1 MTIQLARD
9 ILGRLGG
16 GRFVHVGAPDG
27 VLVQELRLSGCEAW
41 AAHEAPALPAGELLH
56 CLIVDLPRHEPS
68 AFLQAIV
75 GARPA
80 RNLVLLGA
88 GRPRREVE
96 NPLFEGVWRRHP
108 AGLLTHEYEGLTDW
122 HTAPVS
128 YFQRIPDDAAARW
141 KVGDL
146 MEDRG
151 LHMDMLRESG
161 CRADAH
167 VVRYSLAAEYIRA
180 GDRVLDCACGL
191 GYGTATLAALSR
203 GSEFLGMDL
212 DAETCAY
219 AQANYGGEGVSYR
232 PGDVSLLEGVPDRS
246 IDVIVSMETLEH
258 VPDWEAALAAFK
270 RVLKPDGRI
279 ITSVPD
285 RWMDET
291 GEDPNEYHL
300 HVFDWAK
307 LANGIAQH
315 FILEAKYLQAAPG
328 GFKMA
333 DSGRVLRRA
342 DMDGDD
348 GSEWLL
354 AVASGNPF
362 ECDAEMAAAFRHPA
376 FDRADRATPTVAD
389 FGASYDNPYL
399 YRSLIQMGERMT
411 DGDKLIRMALMVAQN
426 GRADSPDR
434 GGAIAVLGYRM
445 LEARS
450 VEAASEVMDL
460 IEDYLA
466 AAAASQ
472 DPHTGRWRMSLEF
485 LAARLMEMTGNRGAA
500 IDWYGRTARRDWRA
514 FSPLLAT
521 KTVAASFYEGRLH
534 LFGGDEA
541 AARDCF
547 ERGVRESLAAAASP
561 AEQVIGDVASPL
573 PFGMMELAEVID
585 MGAQCASALAHL
597 HLWKRSPGLY
607 WNQIDT
613 RRFGL
618 AGWAKAL
625 EQENDRLRGMAA

>member
-16 GRFVHVGAPDG
+16 GRFVHVGGADD
-27 VLVQELRLSGCEAW
+27 VLVQELRLNGCEAW
-41 AAHEAPALPAGELLH
+41 AAHEAPILPTGERLH
-56 CLIVDLPRHEPS
+56 ALIVDLPAHDPA
-68 AFLQAIV
+68 AFLQAIL

-80 RNLVLLGA
+80 QNLVLLGA
-88 GRPRREVE
+88 GRPRKAVE
-96 NPLFEGVWRRHP
+96 DPLFEGVWRRHP

-122 HTAPVS
+122 ATAPVS
-128 YFQRIPDDAAARW
+128 YFQRIPDEAAARW
-141 KVGDL
+141 KVADL

-167 VVRYSLAAEYIRA
+167 IVRYSLAAEYIRA

-203 GSEFLGMDL
+203 GSDFLGMDL

-219 AQANYGGEGVSYR
+219 AQANYGGEGVRYM

-279 ITSVPD
+279 VTSVPD

-307 LANGIAQH
+307 LAEGVGRH

-333 DSGRVLRRA
+333 DSARVLRRT
-342 DMDGDD
+342 DMETDEE
-348 GSEWLL
+348 SEWLL
-354 AVASGNPF
+354 AVAHANPF
-362 ECDAEMAAAFRHPA
+362 ECDEETAAAYVHPA
-376 FDRADRATPTVAD
+376 LGGRGEAPTVAD
-389 FGASYDNPYL
+389 FGGSYDNPYL
-399 YRSLIQMGERMT
+399 YRTLIQMGERIT
-411 DGDKLIRMALMVAQN
+411 DGDKLIRLALMVAQN
-426 GRADSPDR
+426 ARPDSPDR

-450 VEAASEVMDL
+450 VAAAAEVVEL

-466 AAAASQ
+466 AAAGSQ
-472 DPHTGRWRMSLEF
+472 DPHAGRWRLSLEF

-500 IDWYGRTARRDWRA
+500 IDWYARAARRDWRA

-534 LFGGDEA
+534 LFGGDET
-541 AARDCF
+541 AARACF

-561 AEQVIGDVASPL
+561 ADQVIGDLARPL
-573 PFGMMELAEVID
+573 PFGMMELAEVVD
-585 MGAQCASALAHL
+585 MGAQCANALANL
-597 HLWKRSPGLY
+597 HLWKRSPGLF
-607 WNQIDT
+607 WTGIDT

-625 EQENDRLRGMAA
+625 EQENDRLRGIAA